1 MQRLQAVSFILP
13 LFCLD
18 HYSTVTMNS
27 TTVKQRPFTNRFE
40 GVLVIFP
47 SFFFFLEC
55 DHVIFLLCALVV
67 GEVHRL
73 SVNVSLSQLSCSLAL
88 IVLLETYKVSCFS
101 LFLQTYTDVCAFAG
115 QRKAK

>member
-1 MQRLQAVSFILP
+1 MMLRLQAVAFIFP

-47 SFFFFLEC
+47 SLFFFLEC
-55 DHVIFLLCALVV
+55 DYVIFCF
-67 GEVHRL
+67 
-73 SVNVSLSQLSCSLAL
+73 
-88 IVLLETYKVSCFS
+88 VLL
-101 LFLQTYTDVCAFAG
+101 
-115 QRKAK
+115 

>member
-47 SFFFFLEC
+47 SLFFLGMRPR
-55 DHVIFLLCALVV
+55 HFLLCALVV
-67 GEVHRL
+67 GEVYRL
-73 SVNVSLSQLSCSLAL
+73 SVNVSLSQLPCSLAL
-88 IVLLETYKVSCFS
+88 IVLLET
-101 LFLQTYTDVCAFAG
+101 
-115 QRKAK
+115 

>member
-13 LFCLD
+13 RFCLD

-40 GVLVIFP
+40 GVLDIFP
-47 SFFFFLEC
+47 SFFFLEC

-67 GEVHRL
+67 GEVYRL

-101 LFLQTYTDVCAFAG
+101 HFLQTYTDVCAFAG
-115 QRKAK
+115 

>member
-1 MQRLQAVSFILP
+1 MQRLQAVVFILP

-40 GVLVIFP
+40 GVLVFFFP
-47 SFFFFLEC
+47 HFFFLEC
-55 DHVIFLLCALVV
+55 DHVIFFLCAFVV
-67 GEVHRL
+67 GEVYRL
-73 SVNVSLSQLSCSLAL
+73 SANVELCQLPRFLAL
-88 IVLLETYKVSCFS
+88 IVLLKTYKVSCFS
-101 LFLQTYTDVCAFAG
+101 HCLQTYADVCAFTG